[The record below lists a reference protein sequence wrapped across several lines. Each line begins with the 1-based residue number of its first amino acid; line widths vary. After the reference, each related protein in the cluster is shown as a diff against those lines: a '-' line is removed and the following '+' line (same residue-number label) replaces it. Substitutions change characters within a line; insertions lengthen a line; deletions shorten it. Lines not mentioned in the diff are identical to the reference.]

1 MGTGAGGAGATR
13 RWGGPDPMPASRFT
27 LDAGVTIGH
36 FSHVSGLSAEYE
48 AFEYKEGGVN
58 DFTHVL
64 RGRAK
69 FPNLVLK
76 RGITNEA
83 ALFEWFR
90 ECRDRTARRD
100 VTLTLLGADGK
111 PVRTWAFVGAF
122 PVKWSGPEFSANAN
136 EAAVESLELA
146 HQGFREDR

>member
-1 MGTGAGGAGATR
+1 MGSLAGPR
-13 RWGGPDPMPASRFT
+13 KDPVPASRFI

-36 FSHVSGLSAEYE
+36 FSEVSGLSVEYE
-48 AFEYKEGGVN
+48 PYEYKEGGVN

-76 RGITNEA
+76 RGMTDEA
-83 ALFEWFR
+83 ALFAWFR

-100 VTLTLLGADGK
+100 VVLTLLSADHK
-111 PVRTWAFVGAF
+111 PLRTWSFVGAF
-122 PVKWSGPEFSANAN
+122 PVKWTGPEFKANAG
-136 EAAVESLELA
+136 EAAMETLELS
-146 HQGFREDR
+146 HQGFKE

>member
-1 MGTGAGGAGATR
+1 MSTR
-13 RWGGPDPMPASRFT
+13 RWGGPDPVPASRFT

-36 FSHVSGLSAEYE
+36 FSEVSGLSVEYE
-48 AFEYKEGGVN
+48 PYEYKEGGVN

-69 FPNLVLK
+69 FPNLVLR
-76 RGITNEA
+76 RGLTNEA
-83 ALFEWFR
+83 ALFDWFR

-100 VTLTLLGADGK
+100 VTLTLNGPDGK

-122 PVKWSGPEFSANAN
+122 PVKWSGPDFKANAS
-136 EAAVESLELA
+136 EAALESLELA
-146 HQGFREDR
+146 HQGFREG